1 MNRDFFEDYLY
12 HANKNGL
19 KKICREL
26 LSENEQLKKQI
37 EELENKLQEFR
48 RQIEVIKTFL

>member
-26 LSENEQLKKQI
+26 FAENEQLKKQI

-48 RQIEVIKTFL
+48 RQIETLKTFL